1 MLMRK
6 TFVLLSFLSMIF
18 LAFCFCTPKSSTI
31 DDAKIKTI
39 IKNIRNTLTYMHYR
53 PQIINDGFSE
63 DVFNAYM
70 EKVDPNKRYLL
81 ESDFEE
87 FKKDIH
93 NLDDYF
99 NNQDLKFY
107 HSTIDTLFTRFKE
120 AKGYSEEIMKEPFD
134 FTVDEDFL
142 IGDDVVSYAK
152 SKSESKDLWR
162 KYLKYST
169 LMELVRIQ
177 EDSTKVD
184 LSMVEME
191 KEARETVSDNISD
204 FFRRQ
209 LKLKKDKFLALYINS
224 FTEKYDPHTSYF
236 SPQDKDDFDVNISG
250 QLEGIGARLQDKK
263 GFATILEVV
272 IGGPAWKNGEL
283 EVGDQITHVKQKGK
297 DPVNIVGMLLDE
309 AIRHIRGKKG
319 TEVILTVKKK
329 DGSIKDIKIVR
340 DVIEQDEVFAR
351 SAIIE
356 DNGDKY
362 GIIYLP
368 EFYTNFNDKNGRDP
382 SDDVTKEI
390 LELKKENIKGLIFD
404 LRFNGG
410 GSLEEVVEIAGLFIP
425 KGPIVQVRRSDGQM
439 NIHED
444 KDPSVLYDGPLVVMV
459 NELSA
464 SASEI
469 FAAAM
474 QDYRRAVIVGSHK
487 TFGKGTVQTFVPLDQ
502 RTFSQDEFGALKLTI
517 QKFYRINGGSTQ
529 LRGVTPDIV
538 MTDLLTYADISESAA
553 IDALPWDQIKP
564 VNFEPWKTSFNLKEI
579 QAKSEKRLE
588 NSSYLD
594 LIDQAAKYYKE
605 LDKIDRISLNL
616 ETFKSDRKLREEK
629 AKKYDITDEFKS
641 RLKVEAPKAE
651 LPRFE
656 SDTILRERRKDWYKN
671 LSKDFYLEESVNVLK
686 DIS

>member
-6 TFVLLSFLSMIF
+6 TFVLLSFLSMCF
-18 LAFCFCTPKSSTI
+18 LAFCFCTPGSSV

-39 IKNIRNTLTYMHYR
+39 IKNVRNTLTYMHYR

-63 DVFNAYM
+63 DVFSAYFG
-70 EKVDPNKRYLL
+70 KIDPNKRYLL
-81 ESDFEE
+81 QSDYDE

-99 NNQDLKFY
+99 NNQDLRFY
-107 HSTIDTLFTRFKE
+107 HSTIDTLFVRFNE
-120 AKGYSEEIMKEPFD
+120 AKGYSEEILKTPFD
-134 FTVDEDFL
+134 FTTDEEFL
-142 IGDDVVSYAK
+142 IGDDVVTYAK
-152 SKSESKDLWR
+152 DKKESKDLWR

-169 LMELVRIQ
+169 LIELVRLQ
-177 EDSTKVD
+177 EDSTKLD
-184 LSMVEME
+184 LPMVELE
-191 KEARETVSDNISD
+191 KEARETVSENISD

-209 LKLKKDKFLALYINS
+209 MQLKKDKFLALYINS
-224 FTEKYDPHTSYF
+224 FTEKYDPHTSYL
-236 SPQDKDDFDVNISG
+236 SPQDKDDFDIGISG
-250 QLEGIGARLQDKK
+250 QLEGIGAQLQDKK
-263 GFATILEVV
+263 GYATIMALV
-272 IGGPAWKNGEL
+272 IGGPAWKDGQL

-297 DPVNIVGMLLDE
+297 DAVNIVGLLLDE

-319 TEVILTVKKK
+319 TEVTLTVKKK
-329 DGSIKDIKIVR
+329 DGTVKDIKLIR

-351 SAIIE
+351 SAVID

-368 EFYTNFNDKNGRDP
+368 EFYTNFNDRNGRDP

-390 LELKKENIKGLIFD
+390 LELQKENIKGLIFD
-404 LRFNGG
+404 LRYNGG

-425 KGPIVQVRRSDGQM
+425 KGPIVQVKRSDGQM
-439 NIHED
+439 KIHED
-444 KDPSVLYDGPLVVMV
+444 KDPTVLYDGPLVVMV

-474 QDYRRAVIVGSHK
+474 QDYGRAIIVGSNK

-502 RTFSQDEFGALKLTI
+502 RTFSQDEYGALKLTI

-538 MTDLLTYADISESAA
+538 MTDLLTYADISESSAE
-553 IDALPWDQIKP
+553 DALPWDQIKP
-564 VNFEPWKTSFNLKEI
+564 VNFEPWKVTFDLKEVK
-579 QAKSEKRLE
+579 AKSAKRLE

-605 LDKIDRISLNL
+605 LDNIDRISLNINK
-616 ETFKSDRKLREEK
+616 FKADRKNREER
-629 AKKYDITDEFKS
+629 AKKYDTTDEFKS
-641 RLKVEAPKAE
+641 RLKISAPEAE

-656 SDTILRERRKDWYKN
+656 SDTILRERRKDWHKN